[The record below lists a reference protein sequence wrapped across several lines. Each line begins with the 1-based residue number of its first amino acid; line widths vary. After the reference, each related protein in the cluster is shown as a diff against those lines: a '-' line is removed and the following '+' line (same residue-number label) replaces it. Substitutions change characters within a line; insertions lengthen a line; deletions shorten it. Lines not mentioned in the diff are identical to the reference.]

1 MDIFIERPKRQMKIN
16 FKGVVSDLLKEID
29 VNPEEVIVSRNGSLV
44 TLDEELENEDK
55 IEILSVVSGG

>member
-1 MDIFIERPKRQMKIN
+1 MKVLIERPRQELTLEFEGI
-16 FKGVVSDLLKEID
+16 VSVLLEKLK

-44 TLDEELENEDK
+44 TLDEALVNDDK